1 MHSCLNF
8 HYKRQL
14 HFKTDS
20 TLADKQMK
28 ERIFKITDKDHSL
41 GNNILDSHRV
51 LGRNIRKLI
60 IVGKKKILGHINPYI
75 FLPTSSKPESNP

>member
-8 HYKRQL
+8 HYKWQL

-20 TLADKQMK
+20 TLAGKQMK

-51 LGRNIRKLI
+51 LKNWYIVLGKNIRKLI
-60 IVGKKKILGHINPYI
+60 IVGKK
-75 FLPTSSKPESNP
+75 S